1 MGHRLSKI
9 VTRTGDAGT
18 SGLADGER
26 LPKTHPRFQ
35 AMGDVD
41 ELNALLGV
49 LLAHHIA
56 ERFAAPLRPVQ
67 HQLFNLGGE
76 LAMPGQALIREDH
89 VAALEQAVEPLN
101 ADLPP
106 LKEFVLPTG
115 PLPVV
120 TTHHARAVCRRA
132 ERAVWAV
139 MEEDDDASR
148 LPAVY
153 LNRLSDLLF
162 VIARQLARAANPQ
175 EQTWQI

>member
-9 VTRTGDAGT
+9 VTRTGDVGT
-18 SGLADGER
+18 SGLADGTR
-26 LPKTHPRFQ
+26 LPKTHPRFA

-41 ELNALLGV
+41 ELNALLGG
-49 LLAHHIA
+49 LLSQV
-56 ERFAAPLRPVQ
+56 RPDQLTRVLRPIQ
-67 HQLFNLGGE
+67 HHLFNLGGE

-89 VAALEQAVEPLN
+89 IATLEAALEALN

-115 PLPVV
+115 PTVV
-120 TTHHARAVCRRA
+120 ASAHHARAVCRRA
-132 ERAVWAV
+132 ERAVWVVLA
-139 MEEDDDASR
+139 EDNNASR
-148 LPAVY
+148 LAAIY

-162 VIARQLARAANPQ
+162 VIARHLSRDVNPQ